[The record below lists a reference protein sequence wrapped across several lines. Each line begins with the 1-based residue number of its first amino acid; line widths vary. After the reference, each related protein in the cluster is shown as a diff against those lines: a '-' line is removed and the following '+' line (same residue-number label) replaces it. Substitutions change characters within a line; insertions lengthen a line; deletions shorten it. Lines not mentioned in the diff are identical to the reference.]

1 MTVTLAEAKQY
12 LRVSTADDDGLITN
26 IIDGALQICADTA
39 RQTVAEY
46 TARTDKKSLIAL
58 LFALAYLYEHR
69 EEADHNKLK
78 LDLRAVFDDR
88 EAVF

>member
-12 LRVSTADDDGLITN
+12 LRVSTADDDALITSF
-26 IIDGALQICADTA
+26 IDGALQICADTA
-39 RQTVAEY
+39 RQTVEEF

-69 EEADHNKLK
+69 EEADHSKLK